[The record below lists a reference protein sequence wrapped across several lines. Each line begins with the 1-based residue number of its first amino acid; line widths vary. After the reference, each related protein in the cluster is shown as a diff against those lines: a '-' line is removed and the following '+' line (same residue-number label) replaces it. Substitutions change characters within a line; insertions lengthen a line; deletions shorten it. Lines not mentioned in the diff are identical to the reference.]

1 MAVANLEKA
10 PAAPRRNM
18 AWVVTIGAPLL
29 GVLAGLLI
37 GALLILI
44 AGANPIEAYAT
55 MLRGAFGGQRQIEE
69 TILKATPLLLMGLGL
84 TAAFRARV
92 WNIGGEGQYYMGAL
106 AGGALALTF
115 GDFGATG
122 PAQRALLIVA
132 MLLAGIIGGALWAS
146 VAAWLKIK
154 RGINEIISTLMLNY
168 IAILFMEY
176 VARGPLQEPGGY
188 LPESAQFVAAAR
200 MPVILGSRI
209 HIGVVI
215 ALLMVPVVYL
225 LLWSTPLGFRL
236 RAVGSRS
243 SVARYAGIKVERLI
257 LFALMF
263 SGAMAG
269 LAGVIEVS
277 SLHTRLKGGISG
289 DYGFSGILVALL
301 GRMHPVGV
309 LIASVFFAALTIG
322 AQSMHV
328 VYQLPVT
335 LAGAVQAV
343 VVLCVLAA
351 DALAHRQFSF
361 RWLARRKTSR

>member
-1 MAVANLEKA
+1 VTAANLEEKRTV
-10 PAAPRRNM
+10 PPQPRR
-18 AWVVTIGAPLL
+18 WLITLGAPLA
-29 GVLAGLLI
+29 GVLAGLAI
-37 GALLILI
+37 GALLILL
-44 AGANPIEAYAT
+44 AGANPVEAYAT
-55 MLRGAFGGQRQIEE
+55 MMRGAFGGRRQIEE
-69 TILKATPLLLMGLGL
+69 TLLKTAPLLLMGLGL

-106 AGGALALTF
+106 AGGVIALNFA
-115 GDFGATG
+115 DQW
-122 PAQRALLIVA
+122 PRPLLIVA
-132 MLLAGIIGGALWAS
+132 MLLAGAIGGALWAA
-146 VAAWLKIK
+146 VAGLFRIR

-188 LPESAQFVAAAR
+188 LPESAQLAAAAR
-200 MPVILGSRI
+200 LPTLFGSRV
-209 HIGVVI
+209 HIGVII
-215 ALLMVPVVYL
+215 ALVMIPLVYA

-236 RAVGSRS
+236 RAVGSRT

-257 LFALMF
+257 MFALMF
-263 SGAMAG
+263 SGALGG
-269 LAGVIEVS
+269 LAGIIEVS

-309 LIASVFFAALTIG
+309 AVAAVFFAALTIG

-328 VYQLPVT
+328 VYQLPVA

-351 DALAHRQFSF
+351 DAIAHGNMNRGQ
-361 RWLARRKTSR
+361 

>member
-10 PAAPRRNM
+10 PPASRQSK
-18 AWVVTIGAPLL
+18 AWVVTVGAPLL

-37 GALLILI
+37 GALLILL

-55 MLRGAFGGQRQIEE
+55 MMRGAFGGQRQLEE

-92 WNIGGEGQYYMGAL
+92 WNIGGEGQYFMGAL

-115 GDFGATG
+115 GDAW
-122 PAQRALLIVA
+122 PRPVLIVA
-132 MLLAGIIGGALWAS
+132 MLLAVVIGGALWAA
-146 VAAWLKIK
+146 VAGWLKVK

-168 IAILFMEY
+168 VAILFMEY

-188 LPESAQFVAAAR
+188 LPESAQLVAAAR
-200 MPVILGSRI
+200 MPVILGARI
-209 HIGVVI
+209 HIGAVI

-236 RAVGSRS
+236 RAVGSRA

-263 SGAMAG
+263 SGALAG
-269 LAGVIEVS
+269 LAGIIEVS

-309 LIASVFFAALTIG
+309 LIASIFFAALTIG

-351 DALAHRQFSF
+351 DALAHRKAW
-361 RWLARRKTSR
+361 R

>member
-10 PAAPRRNM
+10 PRASWLSM
-18 AWVVTIGAPLL
+18 AWVVAVGAPLL

-37 GALLILI
+37 GALLILL
-44 AGANPIEAYAT
+44 AGANPVEAYAT
-55 MLRGAFGGQRQIEE
+55 MIQGAFGGQRQIEE

-115 GDFGATG
+115 GDAW
-122 PAQRALLIVA
+122 PRPVLIIA
-132 MLLAGIIGGALWAS
+132 MLLAGAIGGALWGAL
-146 VAAWLKIK
+146 AAWLKVK

-168 IAILFMEY
+168 VAILFMEY

-188 LPESAQFVAAAR
+188 LPESAQLVAAAR
-200 MPVILGSRI
+200 MPVILGARI
-209 HIGVVI
+209 HIGAAI

-236 RAVGSRS
+236 RAVGSRA

-257 LFALMF
+257 LFALLF
-263 SGAMAG
+263 SGALAG
-269 LAGVIEVS
+269 LAGIIEVS
-277 SLHTRLKGGISG
+277 TLHTRLKGGISG

-309 LIASVFFAALTIG
+309 LIAAVFFSALTIG

-351 DALAHRQFSF
+351 DALAHRKAW
-361 RWLARRKTSR
+361 R

>member
-1 MAVANLEKA
+1 MTAVKVEKVRTGQSGA
-10 PAAPRRNM
+10 LP
-18 AWVVTIGAPLL
+18 WLVTLGAPLL
-29 GVLAGLLI
+29 GVAAGLLI
-37 GALLILI
+37 GALLILL
-44 AGANPIEAYAT
+44 AGAEPIEAYSA
-55 MLRGAFGGQRQIEE
+55 MMKGAFGGRRQIEE
-69 TILKATPLLLMGLGL
+69 TLLKTAPLLLMGLGL

-92 WNIGGEGQYYMGAL
+92 WNIGGEGQYYIGAL
-106 AGGALALTF
+106 AGGAIALNF
-115 GDFGATG
+115 ADQW
-122 PAQRALLIVA
+122 PRALLILV
-132 MLLAGIIGGALWAS
+132 MLLAGALGGALWAAL
-146 VAAWLKIK
+146 AAFLKIR

-176 VARGPLQEPGGY
+176 MARGPMQEPGGY
-188 LPESAQFVAAAR
+188 LPESAQFAAAAR
-200 MPVILGSRI
+200 MPALFGSRI
-209 HIGVVI
+209 HIGVLI
-215 ALLMVPVVYL
+215 ALLMIPVVYA

-263 SGAMAG
+263 SGGLAG
-269 LAGVIEVS
+269 LAGIIEVS

-309 LIASVFFAALTIG
+309 AVAALFFAALTIG

-328 VYQLPVT
+328 LYQLPVT

-351 DALAHRQFSF
+351 DAIAHGKLHRGQ
-361 RWLARRKTSR
+361 

>member
-1 MAVANLEKA
+1 MAAVNLEKTR
-10 PAAPRRNM
+10 AAPNRNM
-18 AWVVTIGAPLL
+18 AWVVSLGAPVL

-37 GALLILI
+37 GALLILL

-55 MLRGAFGGQRQIEE
+55 MMRGAFGGQRQLEE
-69 TILKATPLLLMGLGL
+69 TVLKATPLLLMGLGL
-84 TAAFRARV
+84 TVAFRARV
-92 WNIGGEGQYYMGAL
+92 WNIGGEGQYYLGAL

-115 GDFGATG
+115 GDHWS
-122 PAQRALLIVA
+122 RAVLIVT
-132 MLLAGIIGGALWAS
+132 MLLAGATGGALWAAI
-146 VAAWLKIK
+146 AAWLKIK
-154 RGINEIISTLMLNY
+154 RGISEIINTLMLNY
-168 IAILFMEY
+168 IAILVMEY

-200 MPVILGSRI
+200 MPIILGARV
-209 HIGVVI
+209 HIGPLI

-225 LLWSTPLGFRL
+225 MLWSTPLGFRL
-236 RAVGSRS
+236 RAVGSRA

-257 LFALMF
+257 IFALMF
-263 SGAMAG
+263 SGAMGG
-269 LAGVIEVS
+269 LAGIIEVS

-289 DYGFSGILVALL
+289 DYGFTGILVALL

-309 LIASVFFAALTIG
+309 LVASVFFAALTIG

-351 DALAHRQFSF
+351 DALAHRKAW
-361 RWLARRKTSR
+361 RG

>member
-1 MAVANLEKA
+1 MAVANSEKA
-10 PAAPRRNM
+10 PAVPRRSRT
-18 AWVVTIGAPLL
+18 WVVTFGAPLL
-29 GVLAGLLI
+29 GVVTGLLI
-37 GALLILI
+37 GALLILL
-44 AGANPIEAYAT
+44 AGANPIAAYGAMMT
-55 MLRGAFGGQRQIEE
+55 GAFGGPRQLEE

-115 GDFGATG
+115 GNQL
-122 PAQRALLIVA
+122 PRVVLIVS
-132 MLLAGIIGGALWAS
+132 MLLAGAIGGALWAAL
-146 VAAWLKIK
+146 AAWLKIK

-188 LPESAQFVAAAR
+188 LPESAQFIAAAR
-200 MPVILGSRI
+200 MPVVIGGRI
-209 HIGVVI
+209 HIGALI
-215 ALLMVPVVYL
+215 ALAMVPVVYL

-236 RAVGSRS
+236 RAVGSRV
-243 SVARYAGIKVERLI
+243 SVARYAGIKVERLV

-263 SGAMAG
+263 SGALAG
-269 LAGVIEVS
+269 LAGIIEAS
-277 SLHTRLKGGISG
+277 TLHTRLKSGISG
-289 DYGFSGILVALL
+289 GYGFSGILVALL

-309 LIASVFFAALTIG
+309 LVASVFFAALTIG

-328 VYQLPVT
+328 VYQLPIT

-351 DALAHRQFSF
+351 DALAHRG
-361 RWLARRKTSR
+361 RA

>member
-1 MAVANLEKA
+1 MAVVNLEKPQVA
-10 PAAPRRNM
+10 PHRSR
-18 AWVVTIGAPLL
+18 AWMVTLGAPLL

-37 GALLILI
+37 GALLILL
-44 AGANPIEAYAT
+44 AGANPIAAYGA
-55 MLRGAFGGQRQIEE
+55 MLTGAFGGQRQIEE

-106 AGGALALTF
+106 AGGALALTL
-115 GDFGATG
+115 GPTAQANGAWG
-122 PAQRALLIVA
+122 RAALIVG
-132 MLLAGIIGGALWAS
+132 MLLAAVIGGALWAS

-154 RGINEIISTLMLNY
+154 RGINEIIGTLMLNY

-176 VARGPLQEPGGY
+176 MARGPLQEPGGY

-209 HIGVVI
+209 HIGTLI
-215 ALLMVPVVYL
+215 ALVMVPVVYL

-236 RAVGSRS
+236 RAVGSRA
-243 SVARYAGIKVERLI
+243 SVARYAGIRVERLI
-257 LFALMF
+257 LFVLMF
-263 SGAMAG
+263 SGGMAG
-269 LAGVIEVS
+269 LAGIIEVS
-277 SLHTRLKGGISG
+277 TLHTRLKSGISG
-289 DYGFSGILVALL
+289 DYGFTGILVALL

-309 LIASVFFAALTIG
+309 LVASIFFAALTIG

-351 DALAHRQFSF
+351 DALAHRG
-361 RWLARRKTSR
+361 RA

>member
-1 MAVANLEKA
+1 MAVVKIEKGQPA
-10 PAAPRRNM
+10 PHRSRAGAASYM
-18 AWVVTIGAPLL
+18 VTIGAPLL

-37 GALLILI
+37 GALLILL
-44 AGANPIEAYAT
+44 AGGNPIAAYGA
-55 MLRGAFGGQRQIEE
+55 MLAGAFGGQRQIEE

-115 GDFGATG
+115 G
-122 PAQRALLIVA
+122 PAAQASGGWGRAALIVG
-132 MLLAGIIGGALWAS
+132 MLLAAVIGGALWAS

-154 RGINEIISTLMLNY
+154 RGINEIIGTLMLNY

-176 VARGPLQEPGGY
+176 IARGPLQEPGGY

-200 MPVILGSRI
+200 MPVILGARI
-209 HIGVVI
+209 HIGTLI
-215 ALLMVPVVYL
+215 ALVMVPVVYL

-236 RAVGSRS
+236 RAVGSRA
-243 SVARYAGIKVERLI
+243 SVARYAGIRVERLI

-269 LAGVIEVS
+269 LAGIIEVS
-277 SLHTRLKGGISG
+277 TLHTRLKSGISG
-289 DYGFSGILVALL
+289 DYGFAGILVALL

-309 LIASVFFAALTIG
+309 LVASIFFAALTIG

-328 VYQLPVT
+328 VYQLPVA

-351 DALAHRQFSF
+351 DALAHRG
-361 RWLARRKTSR
+361 RA

>member
-1 MAVANLEKA
+1 MAAVDVDRTRE
-10 PAAPRRNM
+10 APRRRR
-18 AWVVTIGAPLL
+18 AWMITIGAPVL
-29 GVLAGLLI
+29 GVLVGLLI
-37 GALLILI
+37 GALLILL
-44 AGANPIEAYAT
+44 AGADPIGAYGA
-55 MLRGAFGGQRQIEE
+55 MLAGAFGGRRQIEE

-92 WNIGGEGQYYMGAL
+92 WNIGGEGQFYMGAL
-106 AGGALALTF
+106 AGGAVALTF
-115 GDFGATG
+115 GGQWSR
-122 PAQRALLIVA
+122 PALIIG
-132 MLLAGIIGGALWAS
+132 MLLAGVIGGGLWA
-146 VAAWLKIK
+146 ALAGWLKIK
-154 RGINEIISTLMLNY
+154 RGISEIIGTLMLNY

-200 MPVILGSRI
+200 MPLVIGSRI
-209 HIGVVI
+209 HIGTLI
-215 ALLMVPVVYL
+215 ALIMVPVVYL

-236 RAVGSRS
+236 RAAGSRA
-243 SVARYAGIKVERLI
+243 SVARYAGMKVDRLI

-269 LAGVIEVS
+269 LAGIIEVS
-277 SLHTRLKGGISG
+277 TLHTRLKSGISG
-289 DYGFSGILVALL
+289 DYGFAGILVALL

-309 LIASVFFAALTIG
+309 LIASIFFAALTIG

-343 VVLCVLAA
+343 MVLCVLAA
-351 DALAHRQFSF
+351 DALAHRKSW
-361 RWLARRKTSR
+361 RG

>member
-1 MAVANLEKA
+1 
-10 PAAPRRNM
+10 
-18 AWVVTIGAPLL
+18 
-29 GVLAGLLI
+29 
-37 GALLILI
+37 
-44 AGANPIEAYAT
+44 
-55 MLRGAFGGQRQIEE
+55 
-69 TILKATPLLLMGLGL
+69 
-84 TAAFRARV
+84 
-92 WNIGGEGQYYMGAL
+92 MGAL

-115 GDFGATG
+115 GDSW
-122 PAQRALLIVA
+122 PRPVLILA
-132 MLLAGIIGGALWAS
+132 MLFAGVIGGALWAA
-146 VAAWLKIK
+146 VAGWLKVK

-188 LPESAQFVAAAR
+188 LPESAQLVAAAR
-200 MPVILGSRI
+200 MPVILGARI
-209 HIGVVI
+209 HIGAVI

-225 LLWSTPLGFRL
+225 LLWATPLGFRL
-236 RAVGSRS
+236 RAVGSRA

-263 SGAMAG
+263 SGALAG
-269 LAGVIEVS
+269 LAGIIEVS

-309 LIASVFFAALTIG
+309 LIASIFFAALTIG

-351 DALAHRQFSF
+351 DALAHRKAW
-361 RWLARRKTSR
+361 R